1 MNIAPQTNPERS
13 QLATL
18 IEDMSMSMLTAHDEY
33 GHLTSRPMS
42 ALEMDSSGAIWFFTD
57 KRSAKAKHLHVIN
70 LAFSDE
76 DNSTYVSIC
85 GRGDL
90 VDDRAMIERLWTEFA
105 RPWFP
110 DGVDS
115 PNLVLLKITPN
126 TAEYWD
132 APNSKMVRMFAMAA
146 SIVSGKPVG
155 MGDNDTLTGLSEAGN
170 AINRTPPPVPP
181 ITMPPMP
188 TMLILM

>member
-1 MNIAPQTNPERS
+1 MNIHPQTNPERS

-18 IEDMSMSMLTAHDEY
+18 IEDMSMSMLTAHDEH
-33 GHLTSRPMS
+33 GHLTSRPM
-42 ALEMDSSGAIWFFTD
+42 APLEMDSHGALWFFTD
-57 KRSAKAKHLHVIN
+57 KHSAKAKHLHVIN

-90 VDDRAMIERLWTEFA
+90 VDDRAMIERMWTEFA

-110 DGVDS
+110 DGADS

-146 SIVSGKPVG
+146 SIVTGKPVG
-155 MGDNDTLTGLSEAGN
+155 LGDNDTLTGLSDPATTVNLGR
-170 AINRTPPPVPP
+170 APAPPIMMPPLPPV
-181 ITMPPMP
+181 M
-188 TMLILM
+188 